1 MDDLLALLGVDRMQ
15 SLMDDQIH
23 AVQALHSPADTDRR
37 LWIVGM
43 PTIPPTVGGNFTG
56 ADEVNEP
63 LRTPKAGNQFVGV
76 LLALLPRH
84 EAIYQSMARKKRA
97 TRRHFVLR

>member
-1 MDDLLALLGVDRMQ
+1 MDDLLALLGVDRME

-23 AVQALHSPADTDRR
+23 AVQALHSPADTNRW

-43 PTIPPTVGGNFTG
+43 PTIPPTVGGNLTG
-56 ADEVNEP
+56 ANEVDEP
-63 LRTPKAGNQFVGV
+63 LLAAEAGSQFVGV

-84 EAIYQSMARKKRA
+84 GAIYQSMARKKRA
-97 TRRHFVLR
+97 V